1 MRTTIVNASQLAFL
15 LNEKVSD
22 CKKMITHVYKRESDF
37 VSVHDFEKAYNH
49 FPVKIKIESIE
60 RDYLKRGATRE
71 YIMSYPQTKI
81 NEAKSIVR
89 QICIPKTLKSF
100 LSKEQINEILECW
113 NTRYNTG
120 NKDYDI
126 IFS

>member
-37 VSVHDFEKAYNH
+37 VSVHDFEEVYNH
-49 FPVKIKIESIE
+49 FPVKVKIESIE

-81 NEAKSIVR
+81 NEAKTVVTQVS
-89 QICIPKTLKSF
+89 IPKTLKSF
-100 LSKEQINEILECW
+100 LSKDQIEEILSNW
-113 NTRYNTG
+113 RMRYSTF
-120 NKDYDI
+120 DI
-126 IFS
+126 DFK